1 METVA
6 TETGARHPA
15 AVAMAPPDVKAPRKM
30 LGKPPGAVAMD
41 TSVGEGWGF
50 RGSGSVRAG
59 GSGTALNTLSS
70 ERRTA

>member
-6 TETGARHPA
+6 TETGARHPV
-15 AVAMAPPDVKAPRKM
+15 AVSMVLLTSKPLARC
-30 LGKPPGAVAMD
+30 LGNPLALSPWILAGG
-41 TSVGEGWGF
+41 GEGF

-70 ERRTA
+70 EQRTA